1 MGTGAA
7 PRRARQN
14 PLSWICFALTE
25 FRLLCFA
32 QVGSICSL
40 SGLVHFVLSVRPQI
54 RLGLLTF
61 GRSNVRPHMG
71 TRSLWV
77 DSVPAQNPLSWICFA
92 LTEFRLLCFAQVGS
106 ICSLTG
112 FVHFVHSIRPQI
124 RLGLLAFTR
133 FRISFRIFILKILH
147 YINLVHMA
155 VRSSVSQ
162 TRLHSRTK
170 SAKKNLRFYLRQN

>member
-7 PRRARQN
+7 SRRAR
-14 PLSWICFALTE
+14 
-25 FRLLCFA
+25 
-32 QVGSICSL
+32 
-40 SGLVHFVLSVRPQI
+40 
-54 RLGLLTF
+54 
-61 GRSNVRPHMG
+61 
-71 TRSLWV
+71 
-77 DSVPAQNPLSWICFA
+77 QNPLSWICFA

-170 SAKKNLRFYLRQN
+170 SASWICFALDIVVRCAYISIQHAEASLLT